1 MWVLDRET
9 LRVLHWFGEE
19 TEKPG
24 DFREPHDLAT
34 DSQGNL
40 YVAEV
45 GVGARAQKLVYKGL
59 R

>member
-1 MWVLDRET
+1 MLDRKT
-9 LRVLHWFGEE
+9 LRALHHFGEQ
-19 TEKPG
+19 TANPG
-24 DFREPHDLAT
+24 DFRQPHDLAT

-45 GVGARAQKLVYKGL
+45 GPGARAQKLVYKGL